1 MAKRQLLLVDADPRS
16 VRVLEVSLKKAGYSV
31 TTASDGGDALAKIE
45 YSTPDL
51 ILTDTRL
58 PTLDGYELVR
68 RLKQN
73 PDLSQIPVVFLTSQ
87 KSIEDKIRGLELGVE
102 DYLTKPIFVRELTA
116 RVNLLLARRTQER
129 MATSTPAGAR
139 TRLSGALTDMG
150 LVDIIQTF
158 EVSRK
163 SGEARITTGR
173 AEAVIYFRDGK
184 VVDARL
190 GRLRGEEAVYRALIW
205 TTGSFEVEFKAV
217 ACEDVVPTTTQG
229 LLMEGMRRVDE
240 WGRLLEQLPPL
251 TTLFEIDQDQ
261 LVERLA
267 EIPDELNGILR
278 LFDGRRTLLEVVDDS
293 PFEDLST
300 LSTVTKLF
308 FEGLLVAAAPRSDDG
323 SDDVVP
329 SADGEAFPLPRASG
343 ELIVGDSP
351 GGEHNAA
358 PSVRPPAPD
367 VSVRGLGP
375 KTLPGL
381 EPADRAAATRDSG
394 PVRVV
399 VPPVDLPV
407 SRVPETR
414 GGPPTSLSSTQM
426 GLGPSQDAGP
436 KTTLPD
442 SPEARA
448 AVAIAASAA
457 AASPAPTA
465 RETPEAR
472 AAATAS
478 IAASAATASPAPTA
492 RETPEARTAA
502 AAPAKVIPFPAR
514 KDEEANASASA
525 ATTDAL
531 PDSGQEDDVGKKRAG
546 AKKKNR
552 KQEAPETARET
563 ARETPA
569 AQGRDA
575 TTLPSAEAEARAAIA
590 ASALAEAP
598 TKAESRDVGPAA
610 ADETSKS
617 ADEKSKS
624 ADDKSKSAGDKS
636 KRDKSKS
643 ADDSWHGH
651 MRFFAEGD
659 EGKYEGGPAKVPP
672 PEEHHELIEVNPR
685 HSVTP
690 EQEARRAKFV
700 RYVALITGFGL
711 AIALFAAYRASQQAQ
726 ADAIPSTDVVTSPP
740 VLVKQPEPKVEPAI
754 EPAAPP
760 TAAPSAE
767 PEPSLAA
774 EAPKAEPEPA
784 KPEPAKPEP
793 AKPEPAKPEPA
804 KPEPVAAKPPV
815 PVAPKP
821 PVPVVPEPL
830 PPPALPPTATTGKP
844 PTASFPPN

>member
-1 MAKRQLLLVDADPRS
+1 M
-16 VRVLEVSLKKAGYSV
+16 
-31 TTASDGGDALAKIE
+31 
-45 YSTPDL
+45 
-51 ILTDTRL
+51 
-58 PTLDGYELVR
+58 
-68 RLKQN
+68 
-73 PDLSQIPVVFLTSQ
+73 
-87 KSIEDKIRGLELGVE
+87 
-102 DYLTKPIFVRELTA
+102 
-116 RVNLLLARRTQER
+116 
-129 MATSTPAGAR
+129 
-139 TRLSGALTDMG
+139 
-150 LVDIIQTF
+150 
-158 EVSRK
+158 
-163 SGEARITTGR
+163 
-173 AEAVIYFRDGK
+173 
-184 VVDARL
+184 
-190 GRLRGEEAVYRALIW
+190 
-205 TTGSFEVEFKAV
+205 
-217 ACEDVVPTTTQG
+217 
-229 LLMEGMRRVDE
+229 
-240 WGRLLEQLPPL
+240 
-251 TTLFEIDQDQ
+251 
-261 LVERLA
+261 
-267 EIPDELNGILR
+267 
-278 LFDGRRTLLEVVDDS
+278 
-293 PFEDLST
+293 
-300 LSTVTKLF
+300 
-308 FEGLLVAAAPRSDDG
+308 
-323 SDDVVP
+323 VP

-351 GGEHNAA
+351 GSELNAA

-367 VSVRGLGP
+367 VSVRGFGP

-381 EPADRAAATRDSG
+381 EPADRAAAIRDSG

-502 AAPAKVIPFPAR
+502 TATAAAPAKVIPFPAR

-552 KQEAPETARET
+552 KQEAPETS
-563 ARETPA
+563 RETPG

-590 ASALAEAP
+590 ASALVAAPMKAEAL
-598 TKAESRDVGPAA
+598 EVGPEA
-610 ADETSKS
+610 ADEKSKS

-624 ADDKSKSAGDKS
+624 ADEKSKSVDDKSKSADDKSKLADDKSKSAGDKS

-659 EGKYEGGPAKVPP
+659 EGKYEGGPAKAPP

-767 PEPSLAA
+767 PEPAPAA
-774 EAPKAEPEPA
+774 EAPKAE
-784 KPEPAKPEP
+784 
-793 AKPEPAKPEPA
+793 PEPAKPEPA

-821 PVPVVPEPL
+821 PVPVAPEPL